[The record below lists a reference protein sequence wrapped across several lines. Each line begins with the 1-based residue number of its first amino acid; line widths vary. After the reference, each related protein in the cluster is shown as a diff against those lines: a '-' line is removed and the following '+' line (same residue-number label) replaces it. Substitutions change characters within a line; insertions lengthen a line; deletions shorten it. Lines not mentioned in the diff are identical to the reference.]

1 MESSGALS
9 QKTTI
14 VFLHR
19 VCLLALVCFTLYC
32 GCGVSIAKPF
42 IGYGSIESLGPSIL
56 AGKYTPFVAI
66 LALTG
71 LDLFY
76 ERNYSSAM
84 AIYAAFLSGGSQ
96 IGPVI
101 AGYLIEAKGWRW
113 FFILCAIIAAVNLI
127 TTVFLLPETLYEV
140 EPEPELVNDIEK
152 DVHSHVENVTRSDTR
167 TEGREKMDYHSYW
180 KGLWSFEISKKA
192 KEKGVIKY
200 FAYLFILPFPLLL
213 IPGVLIASAMYGVI
227 LGA

>member
-1 MESSGALS
+1 ML
-9 QKTTI
+9 K
-14 VFLHR
+14 
-19 VCLLALVCFTLYC
+19 
-32 GCGVSIAKPF
+32 
-42 IGYGSIESLGPSIL
+42 
-56 AGKYTPFVAI
+56 
-66 LALTG
+66 G

-113 FFILCAIIAAVNLI
+113 FFILCAIIAAVNFI
-127 TTVFLLPETLYEV
+127 TTIFLLPETLYEV
-140 EPEPELVNDIEK
+140 ELEPEVINDIEK
-152 DVHSHVENVTRSDTR
+152 DVHSHVETVTRSDTR
-167 TEGREKMDYHSYW
+167 TEARAQMDYQTYW
-180 KGLWSFEISKKA
+180 KDLWSFKISEKA
-192 KEKGVIKY
+192 KERGIIKH

-213 IPGVLIASAMYGVI
+213 IPGVLVASAMYGVI